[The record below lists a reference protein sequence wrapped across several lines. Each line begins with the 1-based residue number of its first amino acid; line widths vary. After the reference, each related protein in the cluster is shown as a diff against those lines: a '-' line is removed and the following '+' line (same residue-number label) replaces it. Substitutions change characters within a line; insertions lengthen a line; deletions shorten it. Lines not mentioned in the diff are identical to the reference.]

1 MTAGDPGWGY
11 ATTMSAVSFVVGL
24 ALIALTLR
32 DGFET
37 ILLPRRVARR
47 YQFVRIYYRNAWPL
61 WSAMAR
67 RFGPGRRRALLG
79 AFGPLSMVVL
89 FAGWAALLIVGF
101 ALVHRGLGTPM
112 SVAGYRLGL
121 PELIYFSGV
130 TFFTLGYGEI
140 TPTNNLGRFLALV
153 EVGTGYIF
161 LAVVIGYLP
170 VLYQAFANREATISL
185 LDARAG
191 SPPTAGQLLVRLAP
205 TKDIEVLRG
214 FLAEWERWS
223 AELLESHLSFPML
236 AFYRSQHDNQSWL
249 TTLTFILDTSSL
261 VVAGLEG
268 FEPYRSRLTFAM
280 ARHAAVDLAQTLRAA
295 PPETVPDR
303 LPEERMDR
311 LWDGLRAA
319 GLPLRDPSAAG
330 PKLAELRAMYE
341 PFVAAM
347 ARYLQLDLPP
357 IWPEETPVDNWQRSA
372 WMKPTG
378 GIGKLAPFEEF
389 DDFDG

>member
-11 ATTMSAVSFVVGL
+11 ATTMSAVSVFVGL
-24 ALIALTLR
+24 AMIALTLR

-47 YQFVRIYYRNAWPL
+47 YQFVRIYYRSAWPL
-61 WSAMAR
+61 WTALAS
-67 RFGPGRRRALLG
+67 RFGPARRRALLG

-89 FAGWAALLIVGF
+89 FAGWATTLIVGF
-101 ALVHRGLGTPM
+101 ALVHWGLGTPM
-112 SVAGYRLGL
+112 SVAGYRPGL
-121 PELIYFSGV
+121 PDLIYYSGV

-140 TPTNNLGRFLALV
+140 TPTDTMGRFLALV

-191 SPPTAGQLLVRLAP
+191 SPPTAGEFLVRLAP
-205 TKDIEVLRG
+205 TKDMEVLRG

-249 TTLTFILDTSSL
+249 ATLTFILDTSSML
-261 VVAGLEG
+261 VAGLER
-268 FEPYRSRLTFAM
+268 FEPYQSRLTFAM
-280 ARHAAVDLAQTLRAA
+280 ARHAAVDLAQTLRTA
-295 PPETVPDR
+295 PPETIPDR
-303 LPEERMDR
+303 LPEERMHR
-311 LWDGLRAA
+311 LWDRLRAA
-319 GLPLRDPSAAG
+319 GLPLHDLSAAC
-330 PKLAELRAMYE
+330 PKLTELRSMYE

-347 ARYLQLDLPP
+347 ARHLQLDLPP
-357 IWPEETPVDNWQRSA
+357 VWPEEPPVDNWQRSA

-378 GIGKLAPFEEF
+378 GIGNLASSNEF
-389 DDFDG
+389 DDYDG